1 MIEKYRD
8 YFNTG
13 ETRSYEFRINQL
25 NKLKNAI
32 KKHEKEILKALYN
45 DLGKPEFE
53 AYATEIGIVYE
64 EINYA
69 IKNLK
74 SWMKRKKVKTPI
86 TQMGSKSYIYPEP
99 RGVVWIIAPWNY
111 PFNLLMVPLI
121 GAISA
126 GNTIIVKSSKESRN
140 ISFVITK
147 IIEENFDHRYIG
159 MIKGGREEVNEI
171 LEEKLDY
178 IFFTGSV
185 EVGKK
190 VMKAASKN
198 LTPITLELGGKSPV
212 ILDKSAN
219 IKVAAKRIAWGKF
232 LNVGQTCV
240 APDYLIVHKDLKDQF
255 IKELMKVIKEYFG
268 DNPKESK
275 SYGRIIN
282 ERHFNRLIN
291 LIDKE
296 KLIFGGD
303 YDCEDR
309 YIGPTIVGDVNWNEA
324 VMAEEIFGPILP
336 IMTYDKIED
345 TINMINSHP
354 KPLALYIFSEDKNVI
369 DKVVESISYGG
380 GCINDTVSH
389 TASVYLPFGGIGN
402 SGMGAYHG
410 KVSFDLFSHLKS
422 VLNKS
427 TKLEIKIVFPPYEDK
442 LKWIKKLMK

>member
-32 KKHEKEILKALYN
+32 KKYEKEILKALYN

-99 RGVVWIIAPWNY
+99 IGVVLIIAPWNY

-126 GNTIIVKSSKESRN
+126 GNTIIIKSSKESHH

-147 IIEENFDHRYIG
+147 IIEENFDHRSIG

-212 ILDKSAN
+212 IVDKSAN

-240 APDYLIVHKDLKDQF
+240 APDYLIVHKDIKDDF
-255 IKELMKVIKEYFG
+255 IQELIKVIKEYFG

-303 YDCEDR
+303 YDCEER
-309 YIGPTIVGDVNWNEA
+309 YIGPTIVDDVNWNDS

-336 IMTYDKIED
+336 IMTYNKIED

-427 TKLEIKIVFPPYEDK
+427 TKLDIKIVFPPYEDK